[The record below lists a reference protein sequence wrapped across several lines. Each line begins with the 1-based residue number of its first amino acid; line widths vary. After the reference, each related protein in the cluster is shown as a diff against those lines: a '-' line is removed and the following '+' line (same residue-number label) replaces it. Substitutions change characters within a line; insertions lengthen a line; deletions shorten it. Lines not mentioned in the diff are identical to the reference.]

1 MQLSSDANCIVKGSV
16 FFVSLLGGATYAA
29 VSRDFRSVLHLRFY
43 QRVCGFM
50 VLCQSSLLFKFKGFI
65 RLYFDFVYI
74 SSELSL
80 FPALVT

>member
-1 MQLSSDANCIVKGSV
+1 MQLSSDANFTVKGSV
-16 FFVSLLGGATYAA
+16 FVSLLGGAAYAA

-43 QRVCGFM
+43 QRVYGFM
-50 VLCQSSLLFKFKGFI
+50 ILCQLSVLFKFKGFI

-80 FPALVT
+80 FPDLVT